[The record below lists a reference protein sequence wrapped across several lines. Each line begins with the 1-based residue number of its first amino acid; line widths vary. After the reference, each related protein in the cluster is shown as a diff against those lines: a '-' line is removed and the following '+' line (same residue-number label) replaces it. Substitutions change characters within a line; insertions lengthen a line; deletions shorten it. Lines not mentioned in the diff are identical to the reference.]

1 MNCQDAV
8 YSNDFYDILVN
19 NVDIVQDAESI
30 CSQGLGRDFTVYY
43 VNREE
48 VPPLSINT
56 YYHTSIPKL
65 YTTLDQTSLEE
76 SGIIRVQNQ
85 RNLELK
91 GRGIL
96 IGFVDTGISYQNSGF
111 RNEDGSSR
119 IIAIWDQTRP
129 SEHPPK
135 DFIYGTEYLKSDVD
149 YALSQPNPL
158 DFVPETDENGHGTM
172 LASIAAGSE
181 DLENDFIGVAPFSE
195 IAVVKLKPAKQNLRD
210 FYYIKEGAVAF
221 QENDILAGIEY
232 LGRLADERQQPL
244 VICFGL
250 GNNQGDHGEAG
261 RLASVLD
268 AMAVKRRNAVCIA
281 VGNEANARHHYYG
294 SLSPSTSDI
303 VEMNVTEN
311 MRGFHMELW
320 ANAPEIF
327 SLSLISPTG
336 EVLPRVPVFS
346 NQQQRHTFLLENT
359 TVIINYQA
367 GGLRS
372 RNQLIHIEFQNPAEG
387 IWKFEVFPSVV
398 YSGNFHMYLPMTD
411 FLEQE
416 VFFLHS
422 NPDTTLTIPSGAA
435 LPMTVA
441 GYNAYTG
448 GAYLDSG
455 RGYSLEGTINP
466 DFAAPA
472 VNVFAQDNRGNY
484 GTITGTSA
492 AAAIAAGASALL
504 LEWNIGY
511 INNPIVNSLEI
522 KNQLINGTM
531 QMPNQLY
538 PNRMEGYGRLNL
550 YQTLLRMRNV

>member
-19 NVDIVQDAESI
+19 NVDVVLDADRI
-30 CSQGLGRDFTVYY
+30 CSQDLTRDYRVYY
-43 VNREE
+43 VNSGE
-48 VPPLSINT
+48 VPPLTVGN
-56 YYHTSIPKL
+56 YYHSSIPKL
-65 YTTLDQTSLEE
+65 FTTLDQTSLEE

-85 RNLELK
+85 GNLELR

-111 RNEDGSSR
+111 RNTDGSSR

-129 SEHPPK
+129 SETPPRG
-135 DFIYGTEYLKSDVD
+135 FIYGTEYVKSDID
-149 YALSQPNPL
+149 YALEQEDPL
-158 DFVPETDENGHGTM
+158 AFVPETDEIGHGTM

-181 DLENDFIGVAPFSE
+181 DLENDFIGAAPFAD
-195 IAVVKLKPAKQNLRD
+195 IAMVKLKPAKQNLRD
-210 FYYIKEGAVAF
+210 FYYIKEGAVAY
-221 QENDILAGIEY
+221 QENDILAGIDY
-232 LGRLADERQQPL
+232 LDRLAEERQQAL
-244 VICFGL
+244 VLCIGV
-250 GNNQGDHGEAG
+250 GNNQGDHGASG
-261 RLASVLD
+261 RLAGVLD
-268 AMAVKRRNAVCIA
+268 AMAVKRRYAVCVA

-294 SLSPSTSDI
+294 SITSDTTDT
-303 VEMNVTEN
+303 VEMNVTKN
-311 MRGFHMELW
+311 MRGFQMELW

-327 SLSLISPTG
+327 ALSVISPTG
-336 EVLPRVPVFS
+336 ETRPGVPTFS
-346 NQQQRHTFLLENT
+346 RQSQKYFFLLENT
-359 TVIINYQA
+359 TVIINYQT

-372 RNQLIHIEFQNPAEG
+372 RNQLIHIEFQNPAAG
-387 IWKFEVFPSVV
+387 IWKFQVFPRVT

-411 FLEQE
+411 FLEEE
-416 VFFLHS
+416 VFFLRS

-441 GYNAYTG
+441 GYNAFTG

-472 VNVFAQDNRGNY
+472 VNVYAQTNRENY
-484 GTITGTSA
+484 GTLTGTSA

-504 LEWNIGY
+504 LEWNIEY
-511 INNPIVNSLEI
+511 VNNPAVNSLEI
-522 KNQLINGTM
+522 KNQMINGTD

-538 PNRMEGYGRLNL
+538 PNRLEGYGRLNL